1 MQTNGICFLLKCSL
15 VLRAKLLCKQYG
27 NNICLCYKRAMKG
40 REKLHSFCPSYKT
53 TEVSSLQRKFLLTP
67 STVNESL
74 GSRINNM
81 FLTNVWI
88 NALNVFV
95 WIAYDMIRYSIRK

>member
-1 MQTNGICFLLKCSL
+1 MLECKQVECFLLKCSL

-27 NNICLCYKRAMKG
+27 NNICPCYKRAIKG

-53 TEVSSLQRKFLLTP
+53 TEVSRLQTKFSLTP
-67 STVNESL
+67 STVNECL

-88 NALNVFV
+88 NALNLFV
-95 WIAYDMIRYSIRK
+95 WIAYDTIFS